1 MLGNYSYHEIFRKT
15 IVAFGTLF
23 NNIELRRQDEVM
35 KVPLAYGPKDKFLAR
50 LDQVPDPTNKRVSI
64 TLPRIG
70 FEITGITYDSSRKV
84 APTQKIKIASTT
96 ASKNKNTFMPVPYN
110 IGFEL
115 AIISKNQEDG
125 LQIIEQILPV
135 FQPHYNLAVKLLPEM
150 SEIRDIPVVLNDIDY
165 EDSYEGDFS
174 TRRAIIYT
182 LQFTAKTYL
191 YGPVTSAST
200 IKKSTLEYYSSTDV
214 NKAPREVRYQVT
226 PQSLQDRDGTVVT
239 TLSAATDTNDNLIAV
254 ADASGIAK
262 FDHIYV
268 DTELMRVSKKSG
280 NNLTVIRAHEGTAAA
295 AHTSGSS
302 VFLVNQVDADL
313 LDSDDDFGFG
323 EMKAEFTDNKKR
335 NFVSGNDEAI

>member
-1 MLGNYSYHEIFRKT
+1 
-15 IVAFGTLF
+15 
-23 NNIELRRQDEVM
+23 
-35 KVPLAYGPKDKFLAR
+35 
-50 LDQVPDPTNKRVSI
+50 
-64 TLPRIG
+64 
-70 FEITGITYDSSRKV
+70 
-84 APTQKIKIASTT
+84 
-96 ASKNKNTFMPVPYN
+96 MPVPYN

-226 PQSLQDRDGTVVT
+226 PQSLQDRDGVVVT
-239 TLSAATDTNDNLIAV
+239 TLSSATDTNDNLIAV
-254 ADASGIAK
+254 ADASSIAK

-268 DTELMRVSKKSG
+268 DTELMRVSKKDG
-280 NNLTVIRAHEGTAAA
+280 NNLTVIRAHEGTAAG

-302 VFLVNQVDADL
+302 VFLVNQADADL

-323 EMKAEFTDNKKR
+323 ELKSEFTDVKKR

>member
-84 APTQKIKIASTT
+84 APTQKIKIAST

-226 PQSLQDRDGTVVT
+226 PQSLQDRDGVVVT
-239 TLSAATDTNDNLIAV
+239 TLSSATDTNDNLIAV
-254 ADASGIAK
+254 ADASSIAK

-268 DTELMRVSKKSG
+268 DTELMRVSKKDG
-280 NNLTVIRAHEGTAAA
+280 NNLTVIRAHEGTAAG

-302 VFLVNQVDADL
+302 VFLVNQADADL

-323 EMKAEFTDNKKR
+323 ELKSEFTDVKKR

>member
-84 APTQKIKIASTT
+84 APTQKIKIAST

-150 SEIRDIPVVLNDIDY
+150 SEIRDIPIVLNDIDY

-200 IKKSTLEYYSSTDV
+200 IKKSTLEYYSSTDTT
-214 NKAPREVRYQVT
+214 KAPREVRYQAT
-226 PQSLQDRDGTVVT
+226 PISLQDRDGVVVT

-268 DTELMRVSKKSG
+268 DTELMRVSKKDG

-302 VFLVNQVDADL
+302 VFLVNTADADL

-323 EMKAEFTDNKKR
+323 EMKSEFTDNKKR

>member
-1 MLGNYSYHEIFRKT
+1 
-15 IVAFGTLF
+15 
-23 NNIELRRQDEVM
+23 
-35 KVPLAYGPKDKFLAR
+35 
-50 LDQVPDPTNKRVSI
+50 
-64 TLPRIG
+64 
-70 FEITGITYDSSRKV
+70 
-84 APTQKIKIASTT
+84 
-96 ASKNKNTFMPVPYN
+96 MPVPYN

-226 PQSLQDRDGTVVT
+226 PQSLQDRDGVVVT
-239 TLSAATDTNDNLIAV
+239 TLSSATDTNDNLIAV
-254 ADASGIAK
+254 ADASSIAK

-268 DTELMRVSKKSG
+268 CL
-280 NNLTVIRAHEGTAAA
+280 LY
-295 AHTSGSS
+295 TSPSPRDVEESRMPSS
-302 VFLVNQVDADL
+302 A
-313 LDSDDDFGFG
+313 
-323 EMKAEFTDNKKR
+323 
-335 NFVSGNDEAI
+335 

>member
-1 MLGNYSYHEIFRKT
+1 MLGTYSYHEIFRKT

-50 LDQVPDPTNKRVSI
+50 LDQVPDPTNKRVQI

-70 FEITGITYDSSRKV
+70 FEITGVNYDSARKV
-84 APTQKIKIASTT
+84 SPTQKIKVASTST
-96 ASKNKNTFMPVPYN
+96 KNKNVFMPVPYN

-125 LQIIEQILPV
+125 LQILEQILPV

-150 SEIRDIPVVLNDIDY
+150 SEIRDIPIVLNNIDY
-165 EDSYEGDFS
+165 EDSYEGDFA

-182 LQFTAKTYL
+182 LTFTAKTYL
-191 YGPVTSAST
+191 YGPVTEPKT
-200 IKKSTLEYYSSTDV
+200 IKKANVEYYTNTDV
-214 NKAPREVRYQVT
+214 NKAPREVRYQAT
-226 PQSLQDRDGTVVT
+226 PTSLQDRDGVVVT

-254 ADASGIAK
+254 ADASGITK
-262 FDHIYV
+262 FDSIYI
-268 DTELMRVSKKSG
+268 DNELIRVQKISG
-280 NNLTVIRAHEGTAAA
+280 NNLTVLRAYEGTTAA
-295 AHTSGSS
+295 AHTNGSS
-302 VFLVNQVDADL
+302 VFLVNQADADL
-313 LDSDDDFGFG
+313 LDGFDDFGFG
-323 EMKAEFTDNKKR
+323 ELKAEFTDMKKK

>member
-50 LDQVPDPTNKRVSI
+50 LDQVPDPTNKRVQI

-70 FEITGITYDSSRKV
+70 FEITGVNYDGTRKV
-84 APTQKIKIASTT
+84 APTQKIKIASSNT
-96 ASKNKNTFMPVPYN
+96 KNKNVFMPVPYN

-125 LQIIEQILPV
+125 LQILEQILPV

-150 SEIRDIPVVLNDIDY
+150 SEIRDIPVVLNNIEY
-165 EDSYEGDFS
+165 EDSYEGNFTS
-174 TRRAIIYT
+174 RRAIIYT
-182 LQFTAKTYL
+182 LSFTAKTYL
-191 YGPVTSAST
+191 YGPVTESKV
-200 IKKSTLEYYSSTDV
+200 IKKSSVEYYTNTDV
-214 NKAPREVRYQVT
+214 NKAPREVRYQAT
-226 PQSLQDRDGTVVT
+226 PQSIQDRDGVVVT
-239 TLSAATDTNDNLIAV
+239 TLSAAADTNDNLIAV

-262 FDHIYV
+262 SDNIYIG
-268 DTELMRVSKKSG
+268 TELMRVTKVSG
-280 NNLTVIRAHEGTAAA
+280 TSLSVLRAHEGTTAG
-295 AHTSGSS
+295 AHASGAN
-302 VFLVNQVDADL
+302 VFKVDQADHDL

-323 EMKAEFTDNKKR
+323 EMKAEFTDMKKR

>member
-84 APTQKIKIASTT
+84 APTQKIKIAST

-200 IKKSTLEYYSSTDV
+200 IKKSTLEYYSSTDTT
-214 NKAPREVRYQVT
+214 KAPREVRYQAT
-226 PQSLQDRDGTVVT
+226 PISLQDRDGVVAT
-239 TLSAATDTNDNLIAV
+239 TLSSATDTNDNLIAV

-268 DTELMRVSKKSG
+268 DTELMRVSKKDG

-302 VFLVNQVDADL
+302 VFLVNTADADL

-323 EMKAEFTDNKKR
+323 EMKSEFTDNKKR

>member
-1 MLGNYSYHEIFRKT
+1 MLGTYSYHEIFRKT

-50 LDQVPDPTNKRVSI
+50 LDQVPDPTNKRVQI

-70 FEITGITYDSSRKV
+70 FEITGINYDSARKV
-84 APTQKIKIASTT
+84 SPTQKIKVASTST
-96 ASKNKNTFMPVPYN
+96 KNKNVFMPVPYN

-125 LQIIEQILPV
+125 LQILEQILPV

-150 SEIRDIPVVLNDIDY
+150 SEIRDIPVVLNNIDY
-165 EDSYEGDFS
+165 EDSYEGDFAS
-174 TRRAIIYT
+174 RRAIVYT
-182 LQFTAKTYL
+182 LTFTAKTYL
-191 YGPVTSAST
+191 YGPVTEPKT
-200 IKKSTLEYYSSTDV
+200 IKKANVEYYTNTDV
-214 NKAPREVRYQVT
+214 NKAPREVRYQAT
-226 PQSLQDRDGTVVT
+226 PTSLQDRDGVVVT

-254 ADASGIAK
+254 ADASGITK
-262 FDHIYV
+262 FDSIYI
-268 DTELMRVSKKSG
+268 DNELIRVQKISG
-280 NNLTVIRAHEGTAAA
+280 NNLTVLRAYEGTTAA
-295 AHTSGSS
+295 AHTNGSS
-302 VFLVNQVDADL
+302 VFLVNQTDADL

-323 EMKAEFTDNKKR
+323 EMKAEFTDVKKK

>member
-1 MLGNYSYHEIFRKT
+1 MLGTYSYHEIFRKT

-50 LDQVPDPTNKRVSI
+50 LDQVPDPTNKRVQI

-70 FEITGITYDSSRKV
+70 FEITGINYDSARKV
-84 APTQKIKIASTT
+84 SPTQKIKVASTST
-96 ASKNKNTFMPVPYN
+96 KNKNVFMPVPYN

-125 LQIIEQILPV
+125 LQILEQILPV

-150 SEIRDIPVVLNDIDY
+150 SEIRDIPIVLNNIDY
-165 EDSYEGDFS
+165 EDSYEGDFA

-182 LQFTAKTYL
+182 LTFTAKTYL
-191 YGPVTSAST
+191 YGPVTEPKT
-200 IKKSTLEYYSSTDV
+200 IKKANVEYYTNTDV
-214 NKAPREVRYQVT
+214 NKAPREVRYQAT
-226 PQSLQDRDGTVVT
+226 PTSLQDRDGVVVT

-254 ADASGIAK
+254 ADASGITK
-262 FDHIYV
+262 FDSIYI
-268 DTELMRVSKKSG
+268 DSELIRVQKISG
-280 NNLTVIRAHEGTAAA
+280 NNLTVLRAYEGTTAA
-295 AHTSGSS
+295 AHTNGSS
-302 VFLVNQVDADL
+302 VFLVNQTDADL

-323 EMKAEFTDNKKR
+323 EMKAEFTDMKKK